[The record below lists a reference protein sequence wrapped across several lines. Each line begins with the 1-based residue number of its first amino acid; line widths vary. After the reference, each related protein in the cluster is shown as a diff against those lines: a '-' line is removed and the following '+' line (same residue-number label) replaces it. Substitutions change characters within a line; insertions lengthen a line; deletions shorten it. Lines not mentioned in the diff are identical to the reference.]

1 MKKILCLLLFAILW
15 VGILPAQK
23 LKEAQDTDKN
33 ILNAALK
40 GWRMRIS
47 AGFNI
52 GGCAP
57 LPLPREIRS
66 IDGYHPGLNFALE
79 GDVDKSFGSSKK
91 WGARVGLRLETKGM
105 TTDATT
111 KNYHMEAVN
120 TDGSGKI
127 VGAWTGKVNTK
138 VRNTYLTIPI
148 LATYTFNDRWA
159 VSVGPYFSRLFD
171 GEFSG
176 EAYEGY
182 IRDQNPTGEKAEV
195 TRATYDF
202 SQDLCKFH
210 WGIQVGGEFKAYKH
224 LSVMANLQ
232 WGNNGIFPS
241 DFQSVTFALY
251 PIYAT
256 VGFAYLF

>member
-79 GDVDKSFGSSKK
+79 GDVDALTVEHG
-91 WGARVGLRLETKGM
+91 VCLIRL
-105 TTDATT
+105 DQR
-111 KNYHMEAVN
+111 
-120 TDGSGKI
+120 
-127 VGAWTGKVNTK
+127 TGVVHSCVELK
-138 VRNTYLTIPI
+138 
-148 LATYTFNDRWA
+148 
-159 VSVGPYFSRLFD
+159 PY
-171 GEFSG
+171 
-176 EAYEGY
+176 
-182 IRDQNPTGEKAEV
+182 NV
-195 TRATYDF
+195 
-202 SQDLCKFH
+202 
-210 WGIQVGGEFKAYKH
+210 
-224 LSVMANLQ
+224 
-232 WGNNGIFPS
+232 
-241 DFQSVTFALY
+241 
-251 PIYAT
+251 
-256 VGFAYLF
+256 